1 MIQRGFLDVR
11 AAHGRG
17 GDALAAMCV
26 AAGVRR
32 IGMPCASGRHGG
44 FERRAERD
52 GVAVLALPVYQL
64 LEQPSAA
71 ANPPELDAFL
81 FTSPSAVAAWRDATS
96 GRVDVRAIAIEETT
110 RDALFEAGF
119 EQVTNL
125 PNPPAALI
133 GALSHG
139 ALTCTTAPAACASR
153 ALSASSSRRP
163 RPQERPRQPHF
174 VVADDAA
181 EVPVDALP
189 GISRQGVEPLLRT
202 VEQDL
207 ELGITSALLF
217 GVVDTKDAHGTHG
230 HDPNGPVQRAV
241 QALKQRFGDD
251 LQVITDV
258 CLCTYTDHGH
268 CGVVEGDRV
277 KNDES
282 LPLLARQAV
291 SLAEAGA
298 DMVAP
303 SDMMDGRVL
312 ALRDALDAE
321 GHSDCAIMSYSAKH
335 ARTSTARS
343 ERPPRRRPRAAAGQG
358 RKTYQMDYRNRSEA
372 VREAVLDVEEGAD
385 VIMVKP
391 ALAYL
396 DVIQSIRGA
405 VDRPVAAYLVSG
417 EYAAVEALAEK
428 GLADRAALVHEHLT
442 AVRRAG
448 RTS

>member
-1 MIQRGFLDVR
+1 MIHDRP
-11 AAHGRG
+11 
-17 GDALAAMCV
+17 
-26 AAGVRR
+26 RR
-32 IGMPCASGRHGG
+32 LRK
-44 FERRAERD
+44 
-52 GVAVLALPVYQL
+52 
-64 LEQPSAA
+64 
-71 ANPPELDAFL
+71 
-81 FTSPSAVAAWRDATS
+81 
-96 GRVDVRAIAIEETT
+96 
-110 RDALFEAGF
+110 
-119 EQVTNL
+119 
-125 PNPPAALI
+125 
-133 GALSHG
+133 
-139 ALTCTTAPAACASR
+139 SR
-153 ALSASSSRRP
+153 AVRELVAETRVHKSDLI
-163 RPQERPRQPHF
+163 QPHF

-217 GVVDTKDAHGTHG
+217 GVVDTKDPRGAHG
-230 HDPNGPVQRAV
+230 HDPEGPVQRAV
-241 QALKQRFGDD
+241 RALKLRFGDD

-268 CGVVEGDRV
+268 CGVVRGDRV
-277 KNDES
+277 ENDES
-282 LPLLARQAV
+282 LPLLAEQAV
-291 SLAEAGA
+291 SLAAAGA

-312 ALRDALDAE
+312 ALREALDE
-321 GHSDCAIMSYSAKH
+321 RGHADCSIMSYAAKY
-335 ARTSTARS
+335 ASNFYGPFR
-343 ERPPRRRPRAAAGQG
+343 EAAASSPKGG
-358 RKTYQMDYRNRSEA
+358 SGPKDRKTYQMDYRNGSEA

-448 RTS
+448 ADILITYHARRALREGWLD

>member
-1 MIQRGFLDVR
+1 MMHD
-11 AAHGRG
+11 
-17 GDALAAMCV
+17 
-26 AAGVRR
+26 
-32 IGMPCASGRHGG
+32 
-44 FERRAERD
+44 
-52 GVAVLALPVYQL
+52 
-64 LEQPSAA
+64 
-71 ANPPELDAFL
+71 
-81 FTSPSAVAAWRDATS
+81 
-96 GRVDVRAIAIEETT
+96 
-110 RDALFEAGF
+110 
-119 EQVTNL
+119 
-125 PNPPAALI
+125 
-133 GALSHG
+133 
-139 ALTCTTAPAACASR
+139 
-153 ALSASSSRRP
+153 RP
-163 RPQERPRQPHF
+163 RRLRQSRPVRELVAETRVHKSDLIQPHF

-321 GHSDCAIMSYSAKH
+321 GHSDCAIMSYSAKY
-335 ARTSTARS
+335 ASNFYGPFR
-343 ERPPRRRPRAAAGQG
+343 EAAASAPKGG
-358 RKTYQMDYRNRSEA
+358 SGPKDRKTYQMDYRNRSEA

-428 GLADRAALVHEHLT
+428 GLADRAGLVHEHLT

-448 RTS
+448 ADILITYHARRALREGWLD

>member
-1 MIQRGFLDVR
+1 MTHD
-11 AAHGRG
+11 
-17 GDALAAMCV
+17 
-26 AAGVRR
+26 
-32 IGMPCASGRHGG
+32 
-44 FERRAERD
+44 
-52 GVAVLALPVYQL
+52 
-64 LEQPSAA
+64 
-71 ANPPELDAFL
+71 
-81 FTSPSAVAAWRDATS
+81 
-96 GRVDVRAIAIEETT
+96 
-110 RDALFEAGF
+110 
-119 EQVTNL
+119 
-125 PNPPAALI
+125 
-133 GALSHG
+133 
-139 ALTCTTAPAACASR
+139 
-153 ALSASSSRRP
+153 RP
-163 RPQERPRQPHF
+163 RRLRKSRPTRELVAETRVHKSDLVQPHF

-207 ELGITSALLF
+207 ELGVTSALLF
-217 GVVDTKDAHGTHG
+217 GVVDTKDAHGTAG

-241 QALKQRFGDD
+241 QALKARFGDD

-268 CGVVEGDRV
+268 CGVVDGDRV
-277 KNDES
+277 ENDPS
-282 LPLLARQAV
+282 LPLLAQQAV

-312 ALRDALDAE
+312 AMRGALDEA
-321 GHSDCAIMSYSAKH
+321 GHSDCSIMSYSAKY
-335 ARTSTARS
+335 ASNFYGPFR
-343 ERPPRRRPRAAAGQG
+343 EAAASAPKGG
-358 RKTYQMDYRNRSEA
+358 SGPKDRKTYQMDYRNRSEA

-428 GLADRAALVHEHLT
+428 GLADRGSLVHEHLT

-448 RTS
+448 ADILITYHARRALREGWLD